1 MKSAAPNLIETNAL
15 QLTAAL
21 LVAFALAFFV
31 YYGIDTTRD
40 PVFAIDFSP
49 YYVAGQLLAEGRAA
63 ELIPLPTDGLMTS
76 SSPPFVA
83 NFQRYFFPDSKSGT
97 GWIYL
102 PGYAWLFRPLAGLEF
117 PVAARLWLL
126 INALL
131 SAGAVAL
138 IAWARPW
145 PGDARYRRWRL
156 AWIIFFGLTFQP
168 VLDNMW
174 HGNTSAL
181 ILFVFCLS
189 YLLLRRGRNGLAGL
203 ALGLIVMLK
212 FYPALIVLYFVW
224 RRNWAYVAGALAGAA
239 ALVGLSW
246 LTVGTENLLRYAG
259 LLIAEMEAGGVAAFN
274 NQSLTGFLLHAL
286 TQGNVNGWEDMTVP
300 LFVTVLRYAAILAL
314 VGAAVWVMRRRP
326 EQVDAPDA
334 AQDFDLTLIIG
345 LMLIIAPA
353 TWYHYYVWLLLP
365 VIIVFDS
372 LWLRPTGQWRLAAF
386 AVAYGLIVVQGISGV
401 RAFAPQAIQDV
412 WLLRVLLSSSFFG
425 AVLLFGLTLR
435 LRAGLRVR
443 L

>member
-31 YYGIDTTRD
+31 YYGIDTMRD

-138 IAWARPW
+138 IAWARAVAGGCALP
-145 PGDARYRRWRL
+145 
-156 AWIIFFGLTFQP
+156 P
-168 VLDNMW
+168 VAAGVD
-174 HGNTSAL
+174 H
-181 ILFVFCLS
+181 
-189 YLLLRRGRNGLAGL
+189 LLRPDL
-203 ALGLIVMLK
+203 
-212 FYPALIVLYFVW
+212 P
-224 RRNWAYVAGALAGAA
+224 AGAGQHVAWQHVGADSVRLLPELSAA
-239 ALVGLSW
+239 A
-246 LTVGTENLLRYAG
+246 A
-259 LLIAEMEAGGVAAFN
+259 
-274 NQSLTGFLLHAL
+274 
-286 TQGNVNGWEDMTVP
+286 
-300 LFVTVLRYAAILAL
+300 
-314 VGAAVWVMRRRP
+314 RP
-326 EQVDAPDA
+326 
-334 AQDFDLTLIIG
+334 
-345 LMLIIAPA
+345 
-353 TWYHYYVWLLLP
+353 
-365 VIIVFDS
+365 
-372 LWLRPTGQWRLAAF
+372 
-386 AVAYGLIVVQGISGV
+386 
-401 RAFAPQAIQDV
+401 
-412 WLLRVLLSSSFFG
+412 
-425 AVLLFGLTLR
+425 
-435 LRAGLRVR
+435 
-443 L
+443 